1 MKHISEQFKV
11 SATQWVKGLVLFVVP
26 TILTTLIQMLQG
38 NQVIDLALILNN
50 SLIGALTYI
59 GYSFT
64 QDSKGVPLGGADK
77 K

>member
-11 SATQWVKGLVLFVVP
+11 SATQWVKGLVLFIVP
-26 TILTTLIQMLQG
+26 TIITTLIQMLQG
-38 NQVIDLALILNN
+38 EQVIDIKKIAIGALV
-50 SLIGALTYI
+50 GALTYI
-59 GYSFT
+59 SYSFT